1 MKSKRP
7 ELTRQSLALFVSDQH
22 LSLRWDVISCSL
34 SDERRDVRRQ
44 IGADEVVL
52 NGQEGAEVDAIIN
65 PLRLDVVPETMRKQ
79 ESRALLETLDNRVDE
94 SP

>member
-1 MKSKRP
+1 M
-7 ELTRQSLALFVSDQH
+7 
-22 LSLRWDVISCSL
+22 
-34 SDERRDVRRQ
+34 RRQ